1 MVPILTRDNLL
12 IIGALLLITFLA
24 MRVFNGLIQVRAR
37 TREAWAGI
45 AVQLKRRTDLVPNLV
60 SAVKGYAAHELQLLD
75 EVAQRRA
82 EVERA
87 TGPATAGGAA
97 PAPAA
102 ARGRAP
108 AGAGNLT

>member
-24 MRVFNGLIQVRAR
+24 IRVFNGLIQTRAR

-45 AVQLKRRTDLVPNLV
+45 EAQLKRRADLVPNLV
-60 SAVKGYAAHELQLLD
+60 SALKGYAAHEQQLLD

-87 TGPATAGGAA
+87 PGPATAGEAGPGLRA
-97 PAPAA
+97 PPGGPL
-102 ARGRAP
+102 GRA
-108 AGAGNLT
+108 G